1 MGGELIAFILV
12 ALIIVGAV
20 VYIVKSKMSGQKC
33 VGCPYSK
40 DCSGKCSCCS
50 DNKEKK

>member
-1 MGGELIAFILV
+1 MGGEIIAFILV
-12 ALIIVGAV
+12 AVIIAAAV
-20 VYIVKSKMSGQKC
+20 VYIVKAKRSGQKC

-50 DNKEKK
+50 DNKYKK